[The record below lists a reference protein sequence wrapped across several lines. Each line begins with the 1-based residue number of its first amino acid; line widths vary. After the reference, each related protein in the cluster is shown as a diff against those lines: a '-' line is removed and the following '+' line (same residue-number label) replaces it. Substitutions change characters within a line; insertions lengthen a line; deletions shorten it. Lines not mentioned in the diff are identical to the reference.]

1 VIAGIIQE
9 TPTPKGGRFYMH
21 TTRFTTIPKPRSPNG
36 CTTNEPADRPAQ
48 QRLDL

>member
-21 TTRFTTIPKPRSPNG
+21 TTRFTTISKLFERTEAMKKSRFSEEQIIG
-36 CTTNEPADRPAQ
+36 M
-48 QRLDL
+48 